1 MSDVHHPPYDASHA
15 GARPVGRLIDF
26 LQALIP
32 LKIGRY
38 ADRLVIS
45 HAAIPERRMRT
56 MVLSQKLLALPDGI
70 LVDIINDVFVRARP
84 GDIDR
89 ARFILSVVD
98 IFSFVEKAPMRL
110 LTLYHLSVIRGY
122 GTTSHIFM
130 APSPKKIPFD
140 EYDFVEGRELD
151 YLTLGEKRSLAR
163 THIRDKLDRLLY
175 DTNPLVV
182 KNILENP
189 SLTEPDVLKM
199 ASRRPNHEKVLAT
212 IYQND
217 RWISSYDVKTAIVRN
232 PYTPV
237 PIALGLLLFLKQ
249 QDLWRDRRRLDASRR
264 GHDHCPRAAIPT
276 GGELIRT
283 CRSFPYR
290 WERYRSRL
298 RP

>member
-1 MSDVHHPPYDASHA
+1 MSDIPHPPYDTSHA
-15 GARPVGRLIDF
+15 GGRPAGRLIDF
-26 LQALIP
+26 LRALIP
-32 LKIGRY
+32 LKTGQY
-38 ADRLVIS
+38 ADRLVTGQ
-45 HAAIPERRMRT
+45 AAIPERKMRT
-56 MVLSQKLLALPDGI
+56 MVLSEKLLALPDGI

-84 GDIDR
+84 GDINR

-98 IFSFVEKAPMRL
+98 IFNLIERAPMRL
-110 LTLYHLSVIRGY
+110 LTLYHLSVSRGY
-122 GTTSHIFM
+122 TATSHIFM
-130 APSPKKIPFD
+130 APAPKKIAFD

-175 DTNPLVV
+175 DTDPLVV

-217 RWISSYDVKTAIVRN
+217 RWVSSYDVKIAIVRN

-249 QDLWRDRRRLDASRR
+249 QDLWEIAADSTLHDVVITTARALLARREAS
-264 GHDHCPRAAIPT
+264 
-276 GGELIRT
+276 
-283 CRSFPYR
+283 
-290 WERYRSRL
+290 
-298 RP
+298 